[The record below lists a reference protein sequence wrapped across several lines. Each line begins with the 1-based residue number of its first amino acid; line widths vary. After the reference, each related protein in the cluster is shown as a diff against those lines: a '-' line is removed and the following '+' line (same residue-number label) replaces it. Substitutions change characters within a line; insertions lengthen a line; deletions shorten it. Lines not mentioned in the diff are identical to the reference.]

1 MANVIAELGQIVQ
14 QYTKDL
20 QANIRKYTPVRTGAL
35 KKSLTVLPPLERPDY
50 IRGEITM
57 LYYGEYVN
65 DGTRYIEPQRFI
77 QKGFEE
83 TKFDVE
89 IDKGLQKTIEKMFDT
104 TFKK

>member
-1 MANVIAELGQIVQ
+1 MAKYIQELGQVIQ

-20 QANIRKYTPVRTGAL
+20 QTNIRKYTPVRTGDLRDSL
-35 KKSLTVLPPLERPDY
+35 KVLPPLERPDY

-65 DGTRYIEPQRFI
+65 YGTRYITPRRFI
-77 QKGFEE
+77 EKGFEE
-83 TKFDVE
+83 TNFEVE
-89 IDKGLQKTIEKMFDT
+89 IDKGLQDTITKMFDI